1 MQHFTGDHHAGQ
13 VDDAAM
19 PLAHHA
25 AGGLLAAEECA
36 LEVCVQHGI
45 KIGLRHAQ
53 EQAVRKYYIINL
65 LDVFVYNCC
74 DHDGNFA
81 KNNVS
86 KGEKDVS
93 KRFIRTDKRKYSD

>member
-1 MQHFTGDHHAGQ
+1 MKYVSLIIAVLIIELF
-13 VDDAAM
+13 
-19 PLAHHA
+19 
-25 AGGLLAAEECA
+25 
-36 LEVCVQHGI
+36 I
-45 KIGLRHAQ
+45 IIGCFHSQMEKQ
-53 EQAVRKYYIINL
+53 EQCRCGSSKEDRRYYIINL